1 MEETETVQV
10 ALAQLSEMT
19 GVRGTYVANA
29 HPADKGTDGSLIL
42 TTDKEEYR
50 FLVMVKHNL
59 RESHLS
65 FLREAITWGSN
76 VLVVTNYASDNIKQ
90 QLRKE
95 NVFYLDTS
103 GNAYIKSDQ
112 FFIFVQGQKEKE
124 AAKPKVNKVF
134 NATGLK
140 VLFALLNEPEMYTY
154 NYRYIAQ
161 HSGVA
166 LGSVAAIMQD
176 LKELEYL
183 VQVDE
188 QTWKLKDRKALLDR
202 YVMEYGENLR
212 PKLFAG
218 KYRFLNA
225 ASHWQ
230 DLKLNR
236 HKTYWGGEP
245 AADLLTHYLKPEQ
258 FILYSSESKAELM
271 KNYRLVPDSGG
282 NVTVYSL
289 FWYPDKYPKWQ
300 LSVAVPI
307 VPPVLV
313 YADLML
319 TNDSRTT
326 ETAHKVYEQQLSHL
340 I

>member
-1 MEETETVQV
+1 MEERETIQV
-10 ALAQLSEMT
+10 ALAQLGEVA
-19 GVRGTYVANA
+19 GVRGTYAEPRTAGNGS
-29 HPADKGTDGSLIL
+29 DGTIIL
-42 TTDKEEYR
+42 TAGKVEGR
-50 FLVMVKHNL
+50 FPVTVKNNL
-59 RESHLS
+59 RESQLP
-65 FLREAITWGSN
+65 FLKEAITRERN
-76 VLVVTNYASDNIKQ
+76 ALVVTNYASDNLKQ

-95 NVFYLDTS
+95 NIFYLDTS
-103 GNAYIKSDQ
+103 GNAYIRSDQ
-112 FFIFVQGQKEKE
+112 LFIFVQGQKEKE

-140 VLFALLNEPEMYTY
+140 VLFALLNEPEMHTY
-154 NYRYIAQ
+154 SYRYIAQ

-183 VQVDE
+183 VQIDE
-188 QTWKLKDRKALLDR
+188 QTWKLRDRKALLNR

-225 ASHWQ
+225 SFHWQ

-271 KNYRLVPDSGG
+271 KNYRLVPDPGG
-282 NVTVYSL
+282 NITVYSL
-289 FWYPDKYPKWQ
+289 FWNPGNYPKWQ

-340 I
+340 D

>member
-1 MEETETVQV
+1 MDERETIQV
-10 ALAQLSEMT
+10 ALTQLREVA
-19 GVRGTYVANA
+19 GVRGMY
-29 HPADKGTDGSLIL
+29 ADHVHDAGEGSDGTITLAVG
-42 TTDKEEYR
+42 KVEGR
-50 FLVMVKHNL
+50 FPVTVKNNL
-59 RESHLS
+59 RESHLP
-65 FLREAITWGSN
+65 FLKKAITQGSN
-76 VLVVTNYASDNIKQ
+76 ALVVTNYASDNVKH
-90 QLRKE
+90 QLREE
-95 NVFYLDTS
+95 NIFYLDTS
-103 GNAYIKSDQ
+103 GNAYIQSDQ
-112 FFIFVQGQKEKE
+112 LFIFVQGQKEKE

-154 NYRYIAQ
+154 SYRYIAQ

-183 VQVDE
+183 VQLDE
-188 QTWKLKDRKALLDR
+188 QTWKLKDRKGLLDR
-202 YVMEYGENLR
+202 YAMEYGENLR

-218 KYRFLNA
+218 KYRFL
-225 ASHWQ
+225 SDKLHWQ
-230 DLKLNR
+230 DLKLDR

-258 FILYSSESKAELM
+258 FILYSSENKAELM
-271 KNYRLVPDSGG
+271 KNYRLVPDNDG
-282 NVTVYSL
+282 NITVYSL
-289 FWYPDKYPKWQ
+289 FWNPGNYPKWQ

-313 YADLML
+313 YTDLML

-326 ETAHKVYEQQLSHL
+326 ETAHRVYEQQLSHL
-340 I
+340 S

>member
-1 MEETETVQV
+1 MEEKETVQV
-10 ALAQLSEMT
+10 ALAQLYQVV
-19 GVRGTYVANA
+19 GVRGTYTDNVHA
-29 HPADKGTDGSLIL
+29 ADNGTDGTIML
-42 TTDKEEYR
+42 TAGKAEHR
-50 FLVMVKHNL
+50 FPVMVKNNL
-59 RESHLS
+59 RESHLP
-65 FLREAITWGSN
+65 FLKEVITRRSN
-76 VLVVTNYASDNIKQ
+76 VLLVTNYASDNVKQ

-103 GNAYIKSDQ
+103 GNAYIRSDQ
-112 FFIFVQGQKEKE
+112 LFIFVQGQKEKE
-124 AAKPKVNKVF
+124 ATKPKVNKVF

-140 VLFALLNEPEMYTY
+140 VLFALLNEPEMCTY
-154 NYRYIAQ
+154 SYRYIAQ

-183 VQVDE
+183 VQMDE
-188 QTWKLKDRKALLDR
+188 QTWELKDRKALLDR

-212 PKLFAG
+212 PKLFTG
-218 KYRFLNA
+218 RYRFLNA
-225 ASHWQ
+225 NSHWQ

-236 HKTYWGGEP
+236 RKTYWGGEP

-271 KNYRLVPDSGG
+271 KNYRLVPDPGG
-282 NVTVYSL
+282 NITVYSL
-289 FWYPDKYPKWQ
+289 FWNPNNYPKWQ
-300 LSVAVPI
+300 FPVAVPI

-326 ETAHKVYEQQLSHL
+326 ETARKVYEQQLSHL
-340 I
+340 D

>member
-1 MEETETVQV
+1 MEERDTVEA
-10 ALAQLSEMT
+10 ALAQLEEVA
-19 GVRGTYVANA
+19 GVRGKYAGNA
-29 HPADKGTDGSLIL
+29 DAGTDGTIML
-42 TTDKEEYR
+42 TMGQTEGHFPVVIKN
-50 FLVMVKHNL
+50 NL
-59 RESHLS
+59 RESHLP
-65 FLREAITWGSN
+65 FLKEAITRGGN
-76 VLVVTNYASDNIKQ
+76 ALVITSYASDNVKQ

-95 NVFYLDTS
+95 NIFYLDTS
-103 GNAYIKSDQ
+103 GNAYIRSDQ
-112 FFIFVQGQKEKE
+112 LFIFVQGQKEKE
-124 AAKPKVNKVF
+124 GAKPKVNKVF

-166 LGSVAAIMQD
+166 LGSVSAVMQD

-188 QTWKLKDRKALLDR
+188 HTWKLKNRKALLDR

-218 KYRFLNA
+218 KYRFLDA
-225 ASHWQ
+225 HFYWR
-230 DLKLNR
+230 DLKLNG
-236 HKTYWGGEP
+236 HKTGWGGEP

-258 FILYSSESKAELM
+258 FILYSSESKPELM
-271 KNYRLVPDSGG
+271 KNYRLVPHIGG
-282 NVTVYSL
+282 NITVYSS
-289 FWYPDKYPKWQ
+289 FWNPDNYPKWR
-300 LSVAVPI
+300 LLPAAPI

-319 TNDSRTT
+319 LNDGRAT
-326 ETAHKVYEQQLSHL
+326 ETARKVYEQQLSHL
-340 I
+340 D

>member
-1 MEETETVQV
+1 MEEKETVRA
-10 ALAQLSEMT
+10 ALAQLEEVAGIQGKYAGNRT
-19 GVRGTYVANA
+19 GGTVM
-29 HPADKGTDGSLIL
+29 L
-42 TTDKEEYR
+42 TVGKTEGHFAVVIKN
-50 FLVMVKHNL
+50 NL
-59 RESHLS
+59 RESHLP
-65 FLREAITWGSN
+65 FLREAITRGSN
-76 VLVVTNYASDNIKQ
+76 ALVVTNYASDQVKQ

-95 NVFYLDTS
+95 NIFYLDTS
-103 GNAYIKSDQ
+103 GNAYIRSDQ
-112 FFIFVQGQKEKE
+112 LFIFVQGQKEKE

-154 NYRYIAQ
+154 GYRYMAQ

-166 LGSVAAIMQD
+166 LGSVGAVMQD

-183 VQVDE
+183 VRMDE
-188 QTWKLKDRKALLDR
+188 HAWKLKNRKALLDR

-212 PKLFAG
+212 PKRFVG
-218 KYRFLNA
+218 KYRFLDA
-225 ASHWQ
+225 RCHWR
-230 DLKLNR
+230 DLQLNGR
-236 HKTYWGGEP
+236 KTYWGGEP
-245 AADLLTHYLKPEQ
+245 AAELLTHYLKPER

-282 NVTVYSL
+282 NITVYSS
-289 FWYPDKYPKWQ
+289 FWNPGNYPKWQ
-300 LSVAVPI
+300 SSLAAPI

-319 TNDSRTT
+319 LNDGRAT

-340 I
+340 D